1 MFDYEVLT
9 ESEAMQER
17 YQLLPDGEYSAVISS
32 PIDKISQNSGNPM
45 IEVILTVYDA
55 NGKDHT
61 VKDYLSYSRSMAW
74 KMIHC
79 AESAGKLQEYKDKKF
94 CADVIRGCNV
104 KVRIGTEKGGEIPID
119 KLKGKAPGARYPDKN
134 KVEDYIVGSV
144 SDKPV
149 VANTDGFLDEE
160 IPF

>member
-1 MFDYEVLT
+1 MENDPLRGICWKASGIQGQKVLCGCYPW
-9 ESEAMQER
+9 MQCKSTNR
-17 YQLLPDGEYSAVISS
+17 
-32 PIDKISQNSGNPM
+32 
-45 IEVILTVYDA
+45 
-55 NGKDHT
+55 H
-61 VKDYLSYSRSMAW
+61 R
-74 KMIHC
+74 
-79 AESAGKLQEYKDKKF
+79 
-94 CADVIRGCNV
+94 
-104 KVRIGTEKGGEIPID
+104 KGGEIPID